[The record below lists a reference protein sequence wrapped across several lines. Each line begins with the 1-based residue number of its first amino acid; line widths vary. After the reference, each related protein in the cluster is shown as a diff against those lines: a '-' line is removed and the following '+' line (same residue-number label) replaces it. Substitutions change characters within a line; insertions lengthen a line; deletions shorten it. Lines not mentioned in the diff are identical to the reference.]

1 MPIGQIFMTN
11 NTRTHLAP
19 GVETPTGAVRM
30 MLMWILVAVT
40 ASAPLQGADG
50 GCPTAIQTETGSA
63 PTTTSLD
70 RPALADHSLLMASTH
85 PAEDSIEEAKRRE
98 IAGLA
103 ETDGDRRVRKFLE
116 LVVLPMTVC
125 VILIFLLRRG
135 FLD

>member
-1 MPIGQIFMTN
+1 
-11 NTRTHLAP
+11 
-19 GVETPTGAVRM
+19 M

-40 ASAPLQGADG
+40 ASALLQGADSRRLV
-50 GCPTAIQTETGSA
+50 ALQIETGSA
-63 PTTTSLD
+63 TTTASIE

-98 IAGLA
+98 IAGLS

-116 LVVLPMTVC
+116 LVVLPMAVC
-125 VILIFLLRRG
+125 VILIFVLRRG